1 MSSWIKLLFQQESRP
16 GHLLVTRKNAV
27 LIHYCFGFIFHT
39 QKSHS
44 SFIYRPVPMPT
55 TSHSLKSSTLCE
67 IMLPLLKGLLLK
79 WYCRNTPAS
88 FGTLLPFSPETR
100 TSNQHLLWF
109 ILLSNGCIKI
119 IHHLLKKN
127 VSILFQMHSGI
138 CNGDNKPFPKML
150 HLKSASLFSFSVCY
164 YTILQQRKMKNNPSK
179 KTLQTWT
186 QSIYRILSSIFLNAY
201 PVQIGEEIGPCTSL
215 NGAESGVQVDQV
227 GILSHLHLII

>member
-1 MSSWIKLLFQQESRP
+1 MLKNESTANKILSRWYCVVLKVMTESMNSMSSWIKSLSQQESRP
-16 GHLLVTRKNAV
+16 GHLLVIRKNAV

-44 SFIYRPVPMPT
+44 SFIYRPVLMPT

-88 FGTLLPFSPETR
+88 FGTLLAFSPETR

-119 IHHLLKKN
+119 IHHLLKK
-127 VSILFQMHSGI
+127 M
-138 CNGDNKPFPKML
+138 C
-150 HLKSASLFSFSVCY
+150 LFSFKCIQAYAMSITNHFPKCSTFLHYFLFLFVIILY
-164 YTILQQRKMKNNPSK
+164 YNKEKLNITFQKGLFKNEHKVSTGSCHPFS
-179 KTLQTWT
+179 
-186 QSIYRILSSIFLNAY
+186 
-201 PVQIGEEIGPCTSL
+201 
-215 NGAESGVQVDQV
+215 
-227 GILSHLHLII
+227 